1 MPFALIRGELTKIH
15 VEALVQVAHE
25 KPLREDSL
33 DGDLHKAPG
42 EWPLAA
48 SQRGESLKP
57 GEAKW
62 TKGEGFATPYVIH
75 IQEPRY
81 VDGRRGEEILFWE
94 AYTQALT
101 VAKDLGVSSIAFPLI
116 SSGAFGYP
124 KKEALSIALA
134 VLKHHGQK
142 EEDLWIYLVL
152 QEEESFPLSLALKKK
167 VTAYLAQKGFG
178 EEDLFRTSSP
188 TSMPM
193 PMEMAME
200 PQRKEQGI
208 VKERSLEKL
217 LQEAEETFQE
227 HLFRLMDQRGLE
239 DVAVYKK
246 ANMDRK
252 LFSKIRK
259 DKQYQP
265 SKKTAISLAIALS
278 LSLDETEDLLR
289 KAGYALSRSSRFDL
303 IVCYFLEEGNPDLFE
318 INEVLFSFGED
329 TFGSL

>member
-1 MPFALIRGELTKIH
+1 MPFALIRGEITKIH
-15 VEALVQVAHE
+15 VEAMVQVAHE
-25 KPLREDSL
+25 KPLGEDRL

-62 TKGEGFATPYVIH
+62 TKGEGSATPYVIH

-94 AYTQALT
+94 TYTQALT

-116 SSGAFGYP
+116 SSGAFGYE
-124 KKEALSIALA
+124 KEEARSMVLE
-134 VLKHHGQK
+134 VLKDQGLK
-142 EEDLWIYLVL
+142 EEELWIYLVL
-152 QEEESFPLSLALKKK
+152 QKGEPFPLSLTLKKK
-167 VTAYLAQKGFG
+167 VADYLALKGLW
-178 EEDLFRTSSP
+178 EEDLIRTRSSS
-188 TSMPM
+188 SMPVS
-193 PMEMAME
+193 MEMAME

-217 LQEAEETFQE
+217 LQESEETFQE